1 MQLLTDPG
9 PRGGQCLPAGRSWS
23 PARGQWILD
32 ELTQTSGHV
41 LQGCSPTL
49 ELGKARSLGRY
60 PDQPRGTSEGHHE
73 PVRAAR
79 TARRARWRT
88 RGWSSCPQPW
98 KWLDPRGPQEWAG
111 SENLKESF
119 RPLQSVTEPLEGQL
133 ARASAQAQ
141 TTEPPARKLKQQKRI
156 SSHFWGLGAEIKGS
170 AGSLPLKCGR
180 LSSLWAGLCPSRLF
194 L

>member
-79 TARRARWRT
+79 RPDVPGGGPGAGVHALSHGNGWTHGVPRNGRVRKTSRNPSVLFRA
-88 RGWSSCPQPW
+88 
-98 KWLDPRGPQEWAG
+98 
-111 SENLKESF
+111 
-119 RPLQSVTEPLEGQL
+119 LQNQL